1 MTTVSS
7 ISKCQ
12 FAHLCGL
19 ALFYLWFLPDK
30 QAEINKSKIQERS
43 SCYEKNFL
51 EIHEKWV
58 FSCAFIIMKGIFR

>member
-19 ALFYLWFLPDK
+19 ALFYLRFCLT
-30 QAEINKSKIQERS
+30 NRLKSMLMIVMIFAQQERETIQQRVIDAYS
-43 SCYEKNFL
+43 SRSKRGFY
-51 EIHEKWV
+51 
-58 FSCAFIIMKGIFR
+58 MGG